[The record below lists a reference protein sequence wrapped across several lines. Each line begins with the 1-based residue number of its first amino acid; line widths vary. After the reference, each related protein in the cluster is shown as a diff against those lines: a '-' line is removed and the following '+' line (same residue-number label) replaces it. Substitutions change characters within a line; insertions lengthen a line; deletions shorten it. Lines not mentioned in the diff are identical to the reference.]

1 VTYIL
6 VVDDEPQILRALRI
20 NLKTRGYE
28 VETMATGVDALASAA
43 RRMPDVVLLDL
54 GLPDMDGTEVIQGLR
69 GWTEVPI
76 VVLSGRSA
84 HDAKVAVL
92 DAGADDYVTKPFS
105 MEELLA
111 RIRAVLRRRHLTGG
125 ASPDVFQYAIGPSTV
140 DLATRAVTRDGI
152 NVRLTRTEWAIL
164 ELLLRHPNQLV
175 SNTRLLADVWGDTT
189 TVESGHL
196 RFHIARLRRKLE
208 RDPQNPA
215 HILTEYGT
223 GYRFVPTTPAD
234 SQAMTGTNMP

>member
-28 VETMATGVDALASAA
+28 VETTATGVDALASAA

-84 HDAKVAVL
+84 HDAKVEVL

-111 RIRAVLRRRHLTGG
+111 RVRAVLRRRHHNSG
-125 ASPDVFQYAIGPSTV
+125 ASSDVFRYVIGPSTV
-140 DLATRAVTRDGI
+140 DLATRAVTRDGV

-189 TVESGHL
+189 TVDSGHL

-208 RDPQNPA
+208 HDPQRPA
-215 HILTEYGT
+215 HLLTEYGT
-223 GYRFVPTTPAD
+223 GYRFVPAPATD
-234 SQAMTGTNMP
+234 SPAATGPALP